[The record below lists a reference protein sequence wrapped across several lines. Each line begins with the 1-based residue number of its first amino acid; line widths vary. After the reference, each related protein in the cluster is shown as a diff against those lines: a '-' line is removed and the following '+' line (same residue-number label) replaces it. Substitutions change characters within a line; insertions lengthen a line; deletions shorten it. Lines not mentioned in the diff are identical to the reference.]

1 MKVIELGR
9 GLRGIFPEPDRLWS
23 DSIRSFNRRRLKRMG
38 LSNEEIETHMY
49 YFKLTFGY
57 DPDESED
64 R

>member
-1 MKVIELGR
+1 MKVIDLGR
-9 GLRGIFPEPDRLWS
+9 GLKGIVREPDRLWS

-38 LSNEEIETHMY
+38 MSDEEIETYMY
-49 YFKLTFGY
+49 HFKLIYGF